1 MRRLLVFLV
10 MLASTVVIGPPAQAA
25 ELAGFT
31 HGYVRVDD
39 TDIHYVK
46 GGSGPAILLLHGWP
60 PSSAS
65 GGLSQGH
72 HGTAHP

>member
-39 TDIHYVK
+39 TVIH
-46 GGSGPAILLLHGWP
+46 
-60 PSSAS
+60 
-65 GGLSQGH
+65 
-72 HGTAHP
+72 